1 MNQFDFYDDELKKKE
16 EEEARLRNANSR
28 LTERA
33 EAITLPGR
41 LPTATARRI
50 IPTAATE
57 T

>member
-16 EEEARLRNANSR
+16 EEEARLRNAQQP

>member
-1 MNQFDFYDDELKKKE
+1 MP
-16 EEEARLRNANSR
+16 NSR

>member
-16 EEEARLRNANSR
+16 EEEARLRNAQQPPYGAGGGYS
-28 LTERA
+28 
-33 EAITLPGR
+33 LPGR

>member
-1 MNQFDFYDDELKKKE
+1 MNQFDFYDDELKRKRKRRQDC
-16 EEEARLRNANSR
+16 AMPNSR

-50 IPTAATE
+50 TPTAATE